1 MRKRGIRKQVWLNRE
16 EAARLQSLSK
26 KAGLNQETYLRTL
39 ITGYVPKETPPADYF
54 AMTRELHAIGV
65 NLNQLAA
72 AANATGRIDRAVF
85 DYEATRLRRAVTD
98 IQKAVLVPERSEG
111 HVNG

>member
-16 EAARLQSLSK
+16 EAARLQSQAK

-39 ITGYVPKETPPADYF
+39 ITGYAPKETPPADYF

-65 NLNQLAA
+65 NLNQLA

-98 IQKAVLVPERSEG
+98 IQKAVMVPERRDG
-111 HVNG
+111 HANG